1 MLGTINCHYTLI
13 SSSCMNR
20 NRKRET
26 FLHIIL
32 YSDHALFLSMLYIE
46 HCQCRK
52 DGIPGLQ
59 SLIKDLIACYDDN
72 ENSCTDHENAQLL
85 LFGECMSLT
94 LMLGS

>member
-13 SSSCMNR
+13 SSSYMNR

-26 FLHIIL
+26 FLHIL
-32 YSDHALFLSMLYIE
+32 YSDHALFLVIE

-59 SLIKDLIACYDDN
+59 SLIKDLIAYYDDN
-72 ENSCTDHENAQLL
+72 ENSSTDHENAQLMF
-85 LFGECMSLT
+85 FGECMSLT